1 MYRLCVHRCASTFSL
16 RYTTKNEPIL
26 EYRRNSNEIQQIQ
39 KILEEYK
46 LKVTRI
52 PCIIDGK
59 EFWTNDIQKQV
70 LPFDHHHVLAEYC
83 YANKEIIQK
92 AIDRAVKN
100 QSTWD
105 AVPIEQRANIFL
117 KAADLAADLKWRSRL
132 VASTMLGQGKT
143 VFQAEIDAACELID
157 FWRFN
162 VQHMA
167 SAMAYQPTSTQDSDN
182 SY

>member
-1 MYRLCVHRCASTFSL
+1 
-16 RYTTKNEPIL
+16 
-26 EYRRNSNEIQQIQ
+26 
-39 KILEEYK
+39 
-46 LKVTRI
+46 
-52 PCIIDGK
+52 
-59 EFWTNDIQKQV
+59 
-70 LPFDHHHVLAEYC
+70 
-83 YANKEIIQK
+83 ANKEIIQK